1 MRCQSLIGLT
11 NRGVTADTQGSGISY
26 SNYSHT
32 SGQFPNAMPFA
43 GALSLES
50 YFSQNTGKISAYD
63 EGNCCGEGKGMKG
76 RYVGNTGNF
85 QHFKWMHVQTL
96 HTHPIFSGV
105 EGPRGSS
112 NIVPFPHSA
121 DWTDLRKVISHRFP
135 YKPDHYKAQVSLSV
149 ASLHRQLPLQC
160 LRDRALPALRN
171 RLPKVENQGES

>member
-1 MRCQSLIGLT
+1 MVWCQSLIGLT
-11 NRGVTADTQGSGISY
+11 KRGVTTDTQGSGISY
-26 SNYSHT
+26 SHYSHT

-50 YFSQNTGKISAYD
+50 YFSQNTGKISAMI
-63 EGNCCGEGKGMKG
+63 NCCGEGKGMKG
-76 RYVGNTGNF
+76 WYMGNTGNF
-85 QHFKWMHVQTL
+85 QYFKWMHVQTP
-96 HTHPIFSGV
+96 HTHPTFSRV

-112 NIVPFPHSA
+112 NIVPFPHCA
-121 DWTDLRKVISHRFP
+121 DWTDLKRVISHQLH
-135 YKPDHYKAQVSLSV
+135 YKPDPYNAQVSLSV